1 MNRIN
6 YLNKQNCKN
15 QIQFINA
22 NMKKVRRS
30 ELLLLPEKEKEIFS
44 GFDRDSLVIVVVISV
59 CFMVIDLC
67 NEVHN
72 FLLVDATVVII

>member
-30 ELLLLPEKEKEIFS
+30 ELLLLPEKEKEIF
-44 GFDRDSLVIVVVISV
+44 DRESLVIVVVISV